1 MPLKSDWPKGI
12 LFQLKLFYFKTI
24 NKGIHNSNDRTKNLN
39 KKLEKARRDQFDI
52 DETTNDLTELSIDEP
67 QIEGVIFEEEFEDLE
82 EVEENLEE
90 IANLIK

>member
-1 MPLKSDWPKGI
+1 MNWLIQKRHCSLEDLSRVWYCMVPLCKKTPCVVHRLNLALKSG
-12 LFQLKLFYFKTI
+12 
-24 NKGIHNSNDRTKNLN
+24 DR
-39 KKLEKARRDQFDI
+39 FDI

-82 EVEENLEE
+82 EVEEDVEE